1 MASLGDN
8 ITALAVRG
16 SFDDCQRLVKQAFAD
31 DDLRKHVWLTPAN
44 SINLGRLLPQV
55 SYYFVLA
62 GLAHERQPLIVSVPS
77 GNFGNLTAGLMAR
90 RIGLPVRRWVAA
102 TNVNDVVPTYLRSGQ
117 YRPRASVRTV
127 ANAMDVGDPSNFE
140 RIRSMYAGDLEAL
153 RLDLSGAA
161 FDDERVIAEIG
172 EVYRRHDY
180 LLDPHGAI
188 AWLGLTD
195 ALANDP
201 DATGVF
207 LATAHPAK
215 FREVV
220 EPAIRTSL
228 PLPSMLAGGDC
239 PSSSPDVH
247 GCRVQRPRGVAARM
261 TGPPAETFRPVAR
274 ELPPREAIPASY
286 RWDLSAICRDWDDW
300 SRSYDELERGIEA
313 FAALKG
319 TLASGA
325 EALMAAFRAM
335 DATGALSYRVWYF
348 ASLHYD
354 QDQRDNDANARRPQ
368 VQILFARLQQ
378 AGAWFNPELLSIPR
392 DEVRRWLDTSSALA
406 VYRFAIESLFHE
418 QEHVLDERGERL
430 MSFASR
436 YDSAPHDSYAA
447 LTTADMQSP
456 SIALASGERVTLTYG
471 QYRALLETNRRQED
485 REAAYRA
492 FNGAYAQ
499 HQNTYAALYNAV
511 LQRDWFHARARG
523 YASTLEAALH
533 GNSIPTSVVD
543 NLISVTK
550 AGVEPLRRYHQLR
563 RRVLGLDTY
572 RLFDVFVPLV
582 DHRAHYR
589 YDEVG
594 RWIVDSVAPLGRAY
608 QEDVETALAGGWI
621 DVFENK
627 GKRSG
632 AYSAPV
638 YGSHPFMLLNYN
650 ETLDAVFTLAHE
662 MGHSMHTVLSH
673 QAQPF
678 VYAGYTIFV
687 AEVPSTLSEALFL
700 DLMLDRA
707 TNRDERIVLL
717 QHAIDSIASTFYAQ
731 VLFADFELAGASSR
745 RARSAGDSRGAEHD
759 LRDAAA
765 RVLRRCSRRRRT
777 VSGHVGAHPAFFSAR
792 RTTSTNTR
800 PALPQR
806 RC

>member
-1 MASLGDN
+1 
-8 ITALAVRG
+8 
-16 SFDDCQRLVKQAFAD
+16 
-31 DDLRKHVWLTPAN
+31 
-44 SINLGRLLPQV
+44 
-55 SYYFVLA
+55 
-62 GLAHERQPLIVSVPS
+62 
-77 GNFGNLTAGLMAR
+77 
-90 RIGLPVRRWVAA
+90 
-102 TNVNDVVPTYLRSGQ
+102 
-117 YRPRASVRTV
+117 
-127 ANAMDVGDPSNFE
+127 
-140 RIRSMYAGDLEAL
+140 
-153 RLDLSGAA
+153 
-161 FDDERVIAEIG
+161 
-172 EVYRRHDY
+172 
-180 LLDPHGAI
+180 
-188 AWLGLTD
+188 
-195 ALANDP
+195 
-201 DATGVF
+201 
-207 LATAHPAK
+207 
-215 FREVV
+215 
-220 EPAIRTSL
+220 
-228 PLPSMLAGGDC
+228 
-239 PSSSPDVH
+239 
-247 GCRVQRPRGVAARM
+247 M

-354 QDQRDNDANARRPQ
+354 QDQRDNDANARRQQ

-533 GNSIPTSVVD
+533 GNSIPTLVVD

-589 YDEVG
+589 YNEVG

-731 VLFADFELAGASSR
+731 VLFADFELQAHRLVEHDQPVTAEALNTIYATLLHEYYGDVLDDEELSR
-745 RARSAGDSRGAEHD
+745 VTWARIPHFFSTPYYVYQYATCFATTAVLMRGLRSPDPATRENGVERYLALLSAGGSDYPMNLLARAGVDLSQPAAVQSVSEQLDRLVTQLEDELGRG
-759 LRDAAA
+759 
-765 RVLRRCSRRRRT
+765 
-777 VSGHVGAHPAFFSAR
+777 
-792 RTTSTNTR
+792 
-800 PALPQR
+800 
-806 RC
+806 